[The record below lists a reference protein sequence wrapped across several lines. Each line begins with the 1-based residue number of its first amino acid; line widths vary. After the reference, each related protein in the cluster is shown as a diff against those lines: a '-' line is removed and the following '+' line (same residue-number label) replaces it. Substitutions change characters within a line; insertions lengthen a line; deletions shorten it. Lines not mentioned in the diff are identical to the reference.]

1 MASLQVRRAS
11 KARSAMNRA
20 KKEEERQ
27 RRVAIIREYAG
38 FYSSRRIAEMMGCS
52 AESIRNLACEFWIS
66 LVIKRNA
73 KLTEEDYALIAHLE
87 ADGMDDEIIMS
98 KFECSAAELRRARKT
113 YRPTLALSI

>member
-52 AESIRNLACEFWIS
+52 AESIRNLACEFGIS

-73 KLTEEDYALIAHLE
+73 KLTEEDYRLIHHLD
-87 ADGMDDEIIMS
+87 ADGMDDETIMA
-98 KFECSAAELRRARKT
+98 KFECSASELRRARRA
-113 YRPTLALSI
+113 YNQEAA

>member
-1 MASLQVRRAS
+1 M
-11 KARSAMNRA
+11 
-20 KKEEERQ
+20 
-27 RRVAIIREYAG
+27 RRVSVIRQHAGIIPSRQIAAI
-38 FYSSRRIAEMMGCS
+38 MGCS
-52 AESIRNLACEFWIS
+52 PDSVRSLACEFSIS
-66 LVIKRNA
+66 LVIPRNA